1 MNRFKK
7 TLLVLTAVLL
17 FAACSVFAG
26 GAAESSSADVY
37 KVGFIGPLTGDNAN
51 YGVRCLNATNLAVSE
66 INAKGGIDGKQIQII
81 SEDSEGAAEKALA
94 AYEKLVYTDNVC
106 AIIGPVFTGESLA
119 VGPRCV
125 EDGIVMITPSASHK
139 DVTAAGNYV
148 FRTTPSD
155 ALQSDVAGRY
165 FLNILGYK
173 NLAIL
178 YATNDYSQGLAFG
191 VRDVYNQYG
200 GNIVA
205 EETFMVGDKD
215 FRTQLTRIAATHPDA
230 IYIPDYTVEMAQI
243 LEQASQLGID
253 LPFLSGD
260 GFNDPMVYELA
271 GDYTN
276 GVVYTG
282 SSQAVASTLLTDF
295 TNAYSA
301 MYNGDQP
308 DTFATNAYDAM
319 YILAA
324 AIDRADSA
332 DRTAIRDQVAATKDF
347 VGANGV
353 LNFAANGDLVA
364 SQGVYLVVDQTPV
377 YQGAYQVSSTGELV
391 KTE

>member
-1 MNRFKK
+1 MNGFKK
-7 TLLVLTAVLL
+7 AMFAVTLLLLLTGSL
-17 FAACSVFAG
+17 FAMGNSEQAS
-26 GAAESSSADVY
+26 DVY

-81 SEDSEGAAEKALA
+81 SEDSEGAPEKALA

-139 DVTAAGNYV
+139 DVTAAGDYV

-155 ALQSDVAGRY
+155 ALQSDVAGHY
-165 FLNILGYK
+165 FFEVLGYK
-173 NLAIL
+173 NIGIL
-178 YATNDYSQGLAFG
+178 YATNDYSQGLANG
-191 VRDVYNQYG
+191 VKEIYNELG
-200 GNIVA
+200 GKVVA

-215 FRTQLTRIAATHPDA
+215 FRTQLTQIASKNPDA

-243 LEQASQLGID
+243 LEQAAQLGIKV
-253 LPFLSGD
+253 PFLSGD
-260 GFNDPMVYELA
+260 GFNDPMIYQLA
-271 GDYTN
+271 GAYTN

-282 SSQAVASTLLTDF
+282 SAQAKASSLLSDF
-295 TNAYSA
+295 QAAYRA
-301 MYNGDQP
+301 AYNGDEP

-319 YILAA
+319 YILAD
-324 AIDRADSA
+324 AIKRAGSA
-332 DRTAIRDQVAATKDF
+332 DRSAIRDQVAATKDF
-347 VGANGV
+347 QGANGT

-364 SQGVYLVVDQTPV
+364 SQGVYLVENETPV
-377 YQGAYQVSSTGELV
+377 YQGAYQLDNGKLV
-391 KTE
+391 KVD